1 MRRLASLAGLLAL
14 VTAEAAQAQMDP
26 NNPTCP
32 VSLNVSNYREMR
44 FTPHE
49 VDGRKVL
56 LAEGYIDD
64 GVPARLQQ
72 ALDSNPDIGE
82 IWFRSPGG
90 VALAGNQAGMII
102 RNNGMVTRIP
112 AGWVCFSACNFM
124 FMGGMARFVDEGG
137 IFMVHMFTHTQDRE
151 AIRSNVAQGED
162 STISLISQIEQ
173 QSAQLATEDNDFL
186 IRMGISRD
194 LLRNVMYRVSAV
206 PEGENHETRRCL
218 TQQEVRLYNVETE
231 IIGN

>member
-1 MRRLASLAGLLAL
+1 MRRIASLVALLAL
-14 VTAEAAQAQMDP
+14 GAGQAAQAQMDP

-32 VSLNVSNYREMR
+32 TSLNVSNYREMR
-44 FTPHE
+44 FTPQE
-49 VDGRKVL
+49 ADGKRVL
-56 LAEGYIDD
+56 LAEGYIDE

-72 ALDSNPDIGE
+72 ALDANPDIVE

-90 VALAGNQAGMII
+90 IALAGNQAGTII

-137 IFMVHMFTHTQDRE
+137 IFMVHMFTHTQDRD

-206 PEGENHETRRCL
+206 PEGQNRETRRCL